1 MLFFLTGAERGLN
14 AASSSFFLRMKTKFE
29 AFEKQSY
36 KPLHCFGR
44 LRTFKQEELKGLQ
57 ISVY

>member
-14 AASSSFFLRMKTKFE
+14 AASSSFFLRMTTKYE
-29 AFEKQSY
+29 AFESY
-36 KPLHCFGR
+36 EILRCFGR
-44 LRTFKQEELKGLQ
+44 LRTFKQEEHEGLK